1 MLKKKGGGYTNRT
14 VNKEF
19 MSCGNQEQSIREQ
32 SERSAEKVE
41 KVDVPAIILMKA
53 QKRGFR
59 KPNRFSNL
67 IRINLSSTFLTQSR
81 AIEYIEVYQNER
93 LREVN

>member
-19 MSCGNQEQSIREQ
+19 MSCGNQEQSGNNQNVRPK
-32 SERSAEKVE
+32 RST
-41 KVDVPAIILMKA
+41 VPAIILMKNA
-53 QKRGFR
+53 QKRGLR
-59 KPNRFSNL
+59 KPNRFPNL

>member
-32 SERSAEKVE
+32 SERSAEKV
-41 KVDVPAIILMKA
+41 DVPAIISMKA

>member
-32 SERSAEKVE
+32 SERSAE